1 MGSNFSA
8 DLLEII
14 DNRLE
19 YEVRREPS
27 LKDKLVEVVM
37 MVVWCWWHADQNI
50 SLIPA

>member
-37 MVVWCWWHADQNI
+37 MVWCWGYADQNI